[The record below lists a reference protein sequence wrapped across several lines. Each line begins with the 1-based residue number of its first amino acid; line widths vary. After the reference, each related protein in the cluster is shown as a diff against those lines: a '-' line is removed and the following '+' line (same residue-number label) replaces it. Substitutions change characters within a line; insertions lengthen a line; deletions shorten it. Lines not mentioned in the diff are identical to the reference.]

1 MGTRKISQLD
11 TISDANLSGEAIL
24 PVVVSDPLIPNRKVK
39 VNQLFKGVA
48 QGAKATPGICF
59 DLDRDTGLYQD
70 AYDQLGLSFGDGA
83 IYMSRIDNGNGSVSL
98 FMTAI
103 DEVSSN
109 ADIVLSPK
117 GTGSVKVTGNFVVSD
132 QTFIL
137 EDAQGPR
144 VRFEA
149 GLVGTGTTTR
159 IMTFPA
165 ITAGSGTT
173 LVGDDTT
180 QTLRNK
186 TILIDEDNFVITDGD
201 EEASFQ
207 INWAQSSDIRR
218 SYFLPD
224 AGAVTTTN
232 EPTATASTLLDTK
245 AEQTALNKTFV
256 DPKFA
261 TDAESGTFWAQ
272 VNTDALT
279 ANRTITVPDL
289 SLTLVGLDTTQT
301 LANKTVKDVIFAD
314 PTDVTKRVT
323 IKTDNLNTAS
333 NRLFQFP
340 PTGNLNTGVEEN
352 NLIVSELATQEVSNK
367 TLVQPKFADAVTPYD
382 EATQTF
388 GDTPSYITIR
398 TDNLTGNRTIRF
410 PDSDATL
417 LSTENVTAED
427 VNFGAGIGGQTL
439 TGRTRQQQFFYAGF

>member
-1 MGTRKISQLD
+1 MD

-83 IYMSRIDNGNGSVSL
+83 IYMSRTDNGNGSVSL

-186 TILIDEDNFVITDGD
+186 TILIDEDNFVITDGQ

-301 LANKTVKDVIFAD
+301 LANKTVKDIVFAD

>member
-1 MGTRKISQLD
+1 MD

-314 PTDVTKRVT
+314 TTDVTKRVT

>member
-83 IYMSRIDNGNGSVSL
+83 IYMSRTDNGNGSVSL

-186 TILIDEDNFVITDGD
+186 TILIDEDNFVITDGQ

-382 EATQTF
+382 EETQTF

>member
-11 TISDANLSGEAIL
+11 TIADANLSGEAIL

-39 VNQLFKGVA
+39 VNQLFKGVS
-48 QGAKATPGICF
+48 QGEKGTPGLCF

-70 AYDQLGLSFGDGA
+70 AYDQIGLSFGSGGL
-83 IYMSRIDNGNGSVSL
+83 YMSRIENSATSASL
-98 FMTAI
+98 YVTAI
-103 DEVSSN
+103 DSSAVN
-109 ADIVLSPK
+109 ADIVFSPK

-186 TILIDEDNFVITDGD
+186 TILIDEDNFVITDGE
-201 EEASFQ
+201 EEAIFQ
-207 INWAQSSDIRR
+207 INWAITSDTRR

-245 AEQTALNKTFV
+245 AEQTVLNKTLV
-256 DPKFA
+256 DPKIA
-261 TDAESGTFWAQ
+261 TNSESGTAWAQ
-272 VNTDALT
+272 INTDALT

-289 SLTLVGLDTTQT
+289 SITLVGLDATQT
-301 LANKTVKDVIFAD
+301 LTNKTVKSLILAD
-314 PTDVTKRVT
+314 PTDDTKRIT
-323 IKTDNLNTAS
+323 FSTENLNTAS
-333 NRLFQFP
+333 NRVFEFP
-340 PTGNLNTGVEEN
+340 PTADLNTTVEQN
-352 NLIVSELATQEVSNK
+352 NTFVTELATQEVSNK
-367 TLVQPKFADAVTPYD
+367 TLVQLKVADAVTPYD
-382 EATQTF
+382 EQTDTF
-388 GDTPSYITIR
+388 GATPNYITIR
-398 TDNLTGNRTIRF
+398 TDNLTGDREIRF
-410 PDSDATL
+410 PDADATL
-417 LSTENVTAED
+417 LSTSNTTLDDVT
-427 VNFGAGIGGQTL
+427 FGAGIGGQTL